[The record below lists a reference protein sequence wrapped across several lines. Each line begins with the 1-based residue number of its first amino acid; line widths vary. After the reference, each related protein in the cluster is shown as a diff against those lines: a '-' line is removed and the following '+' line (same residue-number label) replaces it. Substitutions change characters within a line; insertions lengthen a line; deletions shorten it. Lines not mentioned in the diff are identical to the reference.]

1 VQTSA
6 ISLAMVVTG
15 CLTAIAQQ
23 PLANQPA
30 TSVQLPTFSQFSINT
45 TVSVPDRGSIS
56 LGGNDSGVDRTISR
70 GPIGNRSLSSSR
82 AASGVSVSATIIDHA
97 ELDRAVLAE
106 AGARRGKADD
116 AAVAKAA
123 ALSSSVARGEPAGT
137 SGRASGGATAGG
149 SGALPGSVA
158 AIRQE
163 QQTAADLQ
171 SAELASYLDKG
182 RQAEA
187 EGKATVARI
196 FYQMVARRDQGQ
208 LKQQA
213 LARLAAMT
221 PVTSKPAQR

>member
-1 VQTSA
+1 VRQIA
-6 ISLAMVVTG
+6 LSLAIVGIG
-15 CLTAIAQQ
+15 CLTTVAQQ

-56 LGGNDSGVDRTISR
+56 LGGNDTGVDRTISR

-82 AASGVSVSATIIDHA
+82 TASGVSVSATIIDHA

-106 AGARRGKADD
+106 AAARRGKADD

-123 ALSSSVARGEPAGT
+123 ALSSSVARSEPSIT
-137 SGRASGGATAGG
+137 GRAT

-163 QQTAADLQ
+163 QQTAAELQ
-171 SAELASYLDKG
+171 SAELASYLAKG
-182 RQAEA
+182 QQAEV

-213 LARLAAMT
+213 LERLAAMT
-221 PVTSKPAQR
+221 PATTKPAQR